1 MSMISCAAEAP
12 QPKKKRKR
20 RRAQR
25 IVFPDPDRHRK
36 PEKIPKYAYPP
47 ESYLVVQPDW
57 DQHDWGYLGSIW
69 KIQRKLMRDRL
80 YDEGCREMALTMPG
94 MALTNARMERNRLLE
109 GRPLPP
115 YIPL

>member
-1 MSMISCAAEAP
+1 MISCAAEAP

-20 RRAQR
+20 RRAPR

-47 ESYLVVQPDW
+47 KSYLVVQPDW

-80 YDEGCREMALTMPG
+80 FEEGCRELELVMPSMALCRV
-94 MALTNARMERNRLLE
+94 AIEERRLLE

>member
-1 MSMISCAAEAP
+1 MISCAAEAP
-12 QPKKKRKR
+12 QAKKKRKR
-20 RRAQR
+20 CRAPR

-47 ESYLVVQPDW
+47 ESYLVVQPDM
-57 DQHDWGYLGSIW
+57 DQYDWGYLGSIW

-80 YDEGCREMALTMPG
+80 DDEYGRRLELVMPCMVLLNAAIERRRLREG
-94 MALTNARMERNRLLE
+94 K
-109 GRPLPP
+109 PLPP